1 MAGKRRKPT
10 LTSEESGAKKSKP
23 SETMWSSSS
32 GTGRKRS
39 QGNSR
44 SVAKSSLNEASIT
57 SMFDS
62 LAEEDNPYVVSMEGI
77 TNLCESLEID
87 PMEDIRILV
96 LLWKMGA
103 NAQPG
108 HINRDEWMKGCIQLK
123 ADSIAKLKKL
133 MPGLDVGFLERSEF
147 KDFFKFCFQFNRQGT
162 HRTLDKELVIDLLR
176 LVLKNQIPADR
187 LSSYCTFLEGVTET
201 ASQKITLDQWTS
213 FLDFSYEYESIDDYD
228 EENSAWPILIDD
240 YVDYMKSS
248 N

>member
-1 MAGKRRKPT
+1 VLSDHPSISTVSSDNPT
-10 LTSEESGAKKSKP
+10 TMTP
-23 SETMWSSSS
+23 SDDA
-32 GTGRKRS
+32 
-39 QGNSR
+39 Q
-44 SVAKSSLNEASIT
+44 LNEASIT

-147 KDFFKFCFQFNRQGT
+147 KDFFKVLLF
-162 HRTLDKELVIDLLR
+162 DLLF
-176 LVLKNQIPADR
+176 VFVPESE
-187 LSSYCTFLEGVTET
+187 LSLFV
-201 ASQKITLDQWTS
+201 
-213 FLDFSYEYESIDDYD
+213 
-228 EENSAWPILIDD
+228 
-240 YVDYMKSS
+240 VV
-248 N
+248 

>member
-1 MAGKRRKPT
+1 MLSDHPSISTVSSDNPT
-10 LTSEESGAKKSKP
+10 TMTPP
-23 SETMWSSSS
+23 SDDT
-32 GTGRKRS
+32 
-39 QGNSR
+39 Q
-44 SVAKSSLNEASIT
+44 LNEASIT

-77 TNLCESLEID
+77 TTLCESLEID

-108 HINRDEWMKGCIQLK
+108 HINRDE

-147 KDFFKFCFQFNRQGT
+147 KDFFKFNRQGT
-162 HRTLDKELVIDLLR
+162 HRSLDKELVIDLLQ
-176 LVLKNQIPADR
+176 LVLKNQVPADR
-187 LSSYCTFLEGVTET
+187 LSSYCTFLEGVTDT

-240 YVDYMKSS
+240 YVDYMKTSK
-248 N
+248 